1 MERHKFFRDK
11 FIELANKKFTD
22 EDIFIRLS
30 YKDKK
35 GEFMENKKRDFED
48 CFESFHIELL
58 QFKRR
63 CKRDYGLRME
73 FEIDFRDEDG
83 NFVRG
88 VRTES
93 KKETLKAPLK
103 NKFSISDLTDE
114 DIEKIISILKSKFGQ
129 C

>member
-1 MERHKFFRDK
+1 
-11 FIELANKKFTD
+11 
-22 EDIFIRLS
+22 
-30 YKDKK
+30 
-35 GEFMENKKRDFED
+35 MENKKIDFED
-48 CFESFHIELL
+48 CYDSFHIELL

-93 KKETLKAPLK
+93 KKGTFEAHPIIKL
-103 NKFSISDLTDE
+103 SIANDIADE
-114 DIEKIISILKSKFGQ
+114 DIENIISILKSKFGQ
-129 C
+129 Y

>member
-11 FIELANKKFTD
+11 FIELANKNFTD
-22 EDIFIRLS
+22 EDVFIRVS

-35 GEFMENKKRDFED
+35 GEIMKNKKRDFED
-48 CFESFHIELL
+48 CFESFHIELV

-63 CKRDYGLRME
+63 CKRDFGLKME
-73 FEIDFRDEDG
+73 FDIDFRDEDG

-93 KKETLKAPLK
+93 KKGTQKAPQI
-103 NKFSISDLTDE
+103 NNISISDNLADE
-114 DIEKIISILKSKFGQ
+114 DIENIILVLKSKLS
-129 C
+129 

>member
-1 MERHKFFRDK
+1 
-11 FIELANKKFTD
+11 
-22 EDIFIRLS
+22 
-30 YKDKK
+30 
-35 GEFMENKKRDFED
+35 MENKKIDFED
-48 CFESFHIELL
+48 CYDSFHIELL

-93 KKETLKAPLK
+93 KKGTFEAPPIIKL
-103 NKFSISDLTDE
+103 SIANDIADE
-114 DIEKIISILKSKFGQ
+114 DIENIISILKSKFGQ

>member
-1 MERHKFFRDK
+1 
-11 FIELANKKFTD
+11 
-22 EDIFIRLS
+22 
-30 YKDKK
+30 
-35 GEFMENKKRDFED
+35 MENKKIDFED
-48 CFESFHIELL
+48 CYDSFYIDLL
-58 QFKRR
+58 LFKRR

-93 KKETLKAPLK
+93 KKGTLKAPLK

-129 C
+129 S

>member
-1 MERHKFFRDK
+1 MK
-11 FIELANKKFTD
+11 NKK
-22 EDIFIRLS
+22 I
-30 YKDKK
+30 
-35 GEFMENKKRDFED
+35 DFEE

-88 VRTES
+88 VRTREKNMDDE
-93 KKETLKAPLK
+93 KKTSSNSITIDCLELSDINDLITQIEEIKKFEKEYKIDCTLNSIKLNKA
-103 NKFSISDLTDE
+103 
-114 DIEKIISILKSKFGQ
+114 
-129 C
+129 